1 MTRYFAPILIALLA
15 ASALFAG
22 GKEIA
27 PSLRQACGIT
37 DEDCRSAEKKST
49 VGLFDLYALA
59 VRNTEK
65 MQIERENVIQA
76 EARRDQAIGSFFPK
90 ISLRAT
96 KALPNNDYGQNFS
109 PGFRTG
115 VLLYGRQPIITG
127 LDEWSRLKG
136 AKHDIRLRNYTLC
149 YTATRLLY
157 DIAYGYYNVLQIS
170 TSLESRNEVLKL
182 YTKNLQELQRRVS
195 LGKSRQSEVL
205 RTRSQIFKI
214 EAEIRSLTNELERAR
229 LLLATLTGVPMEGR
243 EIRGIADIPA
253 PADIRAKVKTLVDAR
268 WDIRAAS
275 EEVKYSEAQ
284 LLAAKGGHL
293 PSLYLEGAYRLY
305 QPNATGP
312 DYYFGLGAEI
322 PIFSG
327 GAVSAK
333 IRESES
339 ALRQSELRLNN
350 ARRTAEQ
357 DIVDSYQSW
366 ETSGQEEEAYRR
378 AYLAA
383 KENYQ
388 TSLNDYRY
396 NLVTILDVITSL
408 TSLQGAQ
415 DDYARIMLQ
424 HRLNRVRLGIA
435 TSEFSGEGIRI
446 LRQDGTGQKKSG
458 ER

>member
-1 MTRYFAPILIALLA
+1 MTRYCIPILLLLLA
-15 ASALFAG
+15 APALFADE
-22 GKEIA
+22 KDIA

-37 DEDCRSAEKKST
+37 DEDCRNAEKKST

-65 MQIERENVIQA
+65 MKIESENVVQA

-96 KALPNNDYGQNFS
+96 KALPGNDHGQNFS

-136 AKHDIRLRNYTLC
+136 TKHDIRLRSYTLC

-157 DIAYGYYNVLQIS
+157 DIAYGYYNVLQIG

-182 YTKNLQELQRRVS
+182 YTKNLQELQRRVG

-205 RTRSQIFKI
+205 RTRSQIYKI

-253 PADIRAKVKTLVDAR
+253 PADIRAKVKALVDAR

-293 PSLYLEGAYRLY
+293 PSLYLEGAYRIY

-327 GAVSAK
+327 GIVSAK

-339 ALRQSELRLNN
+339 ALRQSELRLKN

-383 KENYQ
+383 RENYQ

-408 TSLQGAQ
+408 TSLQSAQ

-424 HRLNRVRLGIA
+424 HKLNRVRLGIA
-435 TSEFSGEGIRI
+435 TSEFSGEGIRL
-446 LRQDGTGQKKSG
+446 LRQNGTDQKKTG